1 MHYPPAGASGY
12 SIGTALGLVFNKQA
26 TASSDLQTKLNAF
39 FDKIKD
45 DLANNA
51 ADADGLGTAKT
62 DFGTTVSDLLGALD
76 LQNRWYYLGSLTTPK
91 CNTKVGHNVLRQVL
105 PITDAQIQVI
115 KDATLTAEGGAD
127 TFYTAATGLGNYRM
141 TLPVTTGKPVII
153 TNSAESAGAA
163 EANGTPYMGGFIAFL
178 VLFIIT
184 LIGLGIVCYLYVSA
198 ANKAT
203 TGSGDV
209 QMSAKANES

>member
-1 MHYPPAGASGY
+1 VHYPPAGASSY

-39 FDKIKD
+39 FDAIKD

-76 LQNRWYYLGSLTTPK
+76 LQNRWYYLGSLTTPA
-91 CNTKVGHNVLRQVL
+91 CNTKVGHNVLRQIL

-115 KDATLTAEGGAD
+115 KDATLAAEGGDD
-127 TFYTAATGLGNYRM
+127 TFYTAATGLGNYRV

-153 TNSAESAGAA
+153 TNSEEA
-163 EANGTPYMGGFIAFL
+163 EALAALGNPYMGGFIAFL

-198 ANKAT
+198 ANKST
-203 TGSGDV
+203 TGTGETE
-209 QMSAKANES
+209 MSAKANES